1 MVEVVGTAPTSV
13 MFITKF
19 VYRYSW
25 KTNANNIKLVFR
37 DSIILFKMKLTREQ
51 KQEIIDQ
58 QSQKNVTKRVTSPEL
73 EKILYEAM
81 PVLDHGFVRVV
92 DYMGDDTSIVQS
104 ARVSY
109 GKGTKKVSTDSGLIK
124 YLMRHRH
131 STPFEMCEIKYH
143 VKLPIF
149 VARQW
154 IRHRTA
160 NVNEYSARYSIL
172 DKEFYIPEKEHLAA
186 QSKDNRQGRGALING
201 KQADE
206 ILNMLKEDAQ
216 KNYDDYERMLNEKYD
231 GSVIDEKKQGLAREL
246 ARMNLTLN
254 AYTQWYWKT
263 DLLNLLNF
271 LALRADSHAQFE
283 IREYASTMLN
293 TVKKW
298 VPITYDAFIDYRVGG
313 MEISAKGKIVIQK
326 MIKGEKCDIN
336 SSGLSKREWNE
347 LMQSFGFTQHLA

>member
-1 MVEVVGTAPTSV
+1 
-13 MFITKF
+13 
-19 VYRYSW
+19 
-25 KTNANNIKLVFR
+25 
-37 DSIILFKMKLTREQ
+37 MKLTKEQ
-51 KQEIIDQ
+51 KQEIKDQ
-58 QSQKNVTKRVTSPEL
+58 QAQKNVTKRVTSPEL

-143 VKLPIF
+143 IKLPIF
-149 VARQW
+149 IARQW

-160 NVNEYSARYSIL
+160 NVNEYSARYSIM
-172 DKEFYIPEKEHLAA
+172 DKEFYVPSKENLAA
-186 QSKDNRQGRGALING
+186 QSTNNRQGRGNLING
-201 KQADE
+201 TQADS
-206 ILNMLKEDAQ
+206 ILKILKEDAER
-216 KNYDDYERMLNEKYD
+216 NYQHYEEMLNEKYD
-231 GSVIDEKKQGLAREL
+231 GSIIDDKKQGLAREL

-254 AYTQWYWKT
+254 SYTQWYWKT

-298 VPITYDAFIDYRVGG
+298 VPTTYDAFIDYRVGG
-313 MEISAKGKIVIQK
+313 MELSAKGKIVIQK
-326 MIKGEKCDIN
+326 MIKGEKCDIE

-347 LMQSFGFTQHLA
+347 LMDSFGFKQHLA

>member
-1 MVEVVGTAPTSV
+1 MDLTNQQKKE
-13 MFITKF
+13 IT
-19 VYRYSW
+19 
-25 KTNANNIKLVFR
+25 
-37 DSIILFKMKLTREQ
+37 E
-51 KQEIIDQ
+51 Q

-73 EKILYEAM
+73 EKILYEVL
-81 PVLDHGFVRVV
+81 PVLDHGLIRVV

-109 GKGTKKVSTDSGLIK
+109 GKGTKKISTDSGLIK

-172 DKEFYIPEKEHLAA
+172 DKEFYLPEKENLAA
-186 QSKDNRQGRGALING
+186 QSKNNRQGRGDLING
-201 KQADE
+201 KQADDVLK
-206 ILNMLKEDAQ
+206 ILKEDAE
-216 KNYDDYERMLNEKYD
+216 KSYKDYETMLNERYD
-231 GSVIDEKKQGLAREL
+231 GTIINENKKGLAREL

-254 AYTQWYWKT
+254 TYTQWYWKT

-271 LALRADSHAQFE
+271 LSLRADDHAQYE
-283 IREYASTMLN
+283 IRAYADVMIDTL
-293 TVKKW
+293 KRW
-298 VPITYDAFIDYRVGG
+298 VPITFESFMDYRIGG
-313 MEISAKGKIVIQK
+313 MELSSKGKSVISK
-326 MIKGEKCDIN
+326 MIKGESCDFEN
-336 SSGLSKREWNE
+336 SKLSKREWNE
-347 LMQSFGFTQHLA
+347 LMESFGFKEKMI